1 MMEKLAHLS
10 STKMFLFRTKINTI
24 FILKWS
30 PVLESKKEK
39 YDPSDLQVY
48 MKNTKLDVKLWRFKD
63 EVIDRTNNTIQ
74 DIFASSFNNN
84 NI

>member
-1 MMEKLAHLS
+1 MQ
-10 STKMFLFRTKINTI
+10 
-24 FILKWS
+24 
-30 PVLESKKEK
+30 VESKKEK
-39 YDPSDLQVY
+39 YDHSDLQVY

-74 DIFASSFNNN
+74 EIFASSLNNN